1 VTEHERAGGAG
12 VDGERSRMA
21 EAFSQ
26 SWGREFGMTEQERC
40 IVRACLDEV
49 SIGLTEA
56 IEVRAW
62 LEKLGPELRR
72 QVVELNYLVT
82 RLRRD
87 LD

>member
-1 VTEHERAGGAG
+1 V
-12 VDGERSRMA
+12 
-21 EAFSQ
+21 
-26 SWGREFGMTEQERC
+26 TEQERA
-40 IVRACLDEV
+40 IVKACLDEV
-49 SIGLTEA
+49 IIGLTEV

-72 QVVELNYLVT
+72 QVVELSYLVT